1 MHVEK
6 YRWQQAL
13 LHWASAAL
21 ILWVLISG
29 FVVAHFEVA
38 PRTFDLVSFA
48 NVALSTLYIPVFL
61 LRWVLHL
68 RWSKPVHLHHDRLM
82 RCVAALVHEGLYAVT
97 GFVLLSGVLMMTRE
111 IDVFGWFAIAPLLSD
126 SGWQALWFTL
136 HIIACVVLVM
146 LLVMHIGAV
155 MMHELLGRRVL
166 RRMLP

>member
-21 ILWVLISG
+21 ILWVLVSG
-29 FVVAHFEVA
+29 FAVAHLEVA
-38 PRTFDLVSFA
+38 PRTFDLISFV

-61 LRWVLHL
+61 LRWLLHL
-68 RWSKPVHLHHDRLM
+68 RWSKPQSLHHDRLM
-82 RCVAALVHEGLYAVT
+82 RFVAVLVHEGLYWVT
-97 GFVLLSGVLMMTRE
+97 GFVLLSGVLMMKRQ
-111 IDVFGWFAIAPLLSD
+111 IDVFGWFSIPPLLSD
-126 SGWQALWFTL
+126 PGWQGTWFTL
-136 HIIACVVLVM
+136 HIGACVLLAV

-155 MMHELLGRRVL
+155 LMHELLGRRVL

>member
-1 MHVEK
+1 M
-6 YRWQQAL
+6 
-13 LHWASAAL
+13 
-21 ILWVLISG
+21 
-29 FVVAHFEVA
+29 
-38 PRTFDLVSFA
+38 
-48 NVALSTLYIPVFL
+48 
-61 LRWVLHL
+61 
-68 RWSKPVHLHHDRLM
+68 HLHHDRLM